1 MPKTSQPNIERRFLI
16 QEFRVSQDGE
26 SPKISGYAAL
36 FDTPSEDMGFTE
48 EIDPHAFDSVLAT
61 NPDVRALF
69 NHDANIVLGRT
80 SANTL
85 SLTLDARGLAYE
97 IDPPDTQAAKDLIVS
112 MRRKD
117 ITQSSFGFI
126 CKRDQWTENQDGT
139 ITRRILEFQ
148 ELLDV
153 SPVTYPAFA
162 STSAGVRSLPASL
175 PVELRSKITTRG
187 LGYGCSCA
195 CAECQADACG
205 ICSDDDC
212 NDPECC
218 CVKNRSKPITAEERQ
233 RMEMQLAFLNLK
245 R

>member
-148 ELLDV
+148 REFAACPRHCQLSCGRRSQLAV
-153 SPVTYPAFA
+153 SDTDAVAL
-162 STSAGVRSLPASL
+162 VRSARQTRAVSAQTMT
-175 PVELRSKITTRG
+175 VTIRS
-187 LGYGCSCA
+187 A
-195 CAECQADACG
+195 AA
-205 ICSDDDC
+205 
-212 NDPECC
+212 
-218 CVKNRSKPITAEERQ
+218 
-233 RMEMQLAFLNLK
+233 
-245 R
+245 